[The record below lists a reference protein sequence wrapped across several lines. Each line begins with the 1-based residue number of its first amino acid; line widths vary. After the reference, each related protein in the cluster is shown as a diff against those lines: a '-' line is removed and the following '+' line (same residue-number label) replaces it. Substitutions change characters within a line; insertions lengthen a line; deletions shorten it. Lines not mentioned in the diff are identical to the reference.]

1 MCALA
6 RLQVRGGCACKP
18 RYHGAG
24 CAFPSYRPDDPPP
37 QPPPSQLPSATA
49 LRVYVYDLPPLVT
62 GRRSWLGL
70 GLGLGLGFGLGFGL
84 GLGLGFGLGLGLG

>member
-24 CAFPSYRPDDPPP
+24 CAFPSYRRDHPPP
-37 QPPPSQLPSATA
+37 QPPPPQPPSATT
-49 LRVYVYDLPPLVT
+49 LRVYVYDLPPVVT
-62 GRRSWLGL
+62 GRRSWASDWDKQQLFWTGQRLVSLG
-70 GLGLGLGFGLGFGL
+70 
-84 GLGLGFGLGLGLG
+84 